1 MKLLI
6 SSIFFL
12 FLSHFIQGQQ
22 SIPDTS
28 FWQEYHEAYP
38 IGKSAAENDIR
49 SIAVDN
55 NSNIWI
61 ATAAGIFMK
70 KKNDSIWT
78 SPFTNEADNG
88 PAYAVA
94 TDNQSLVWMGT
105 WKGVFVFQ
113 DNYLKYLPGT
123 QGPVSAVCV
132 AKEGAYVLGPAGV
145 WLYNGKEFI
154 KKKYTIAKS
163 IRDVISDGNEG
174 IWVATDVGL
183 YHCNAQGTKYFY
195 KTDVLLSAYVKGIA
209 LDNNGKL
216 WAAGLGGVT
225 ILDNQKKQNTIISK
239 EGCPSVYVNCIKKSP
254 RGVMWIGTQVGLLR
268 YFPDGN
274 HSLLFSRRWLLDD
287 NVNDIDFDTEGN
299 AWIATSKGVSAIK
312 KRPMT
317 LAEKQNYFYDVLMK
331 RHIRKP
337 WVAGQCHLTVE
348 GDVNSWQPEDDDNDG
363 EYTGNYLAMESFRY
377 AVTKSDDAR
386 EKAHKAFNFLKQLQ
400 EVTGSNGFFART
412 IVPVEWENRVH
423 DANETFNEK
432 RKADELVKEPRFKPV
447 EMRWR
452 KSKDEKWLWKGDASS
467 DEMCGHMMGYYFYYE
482 LAADEAE
489 KNLIRKHVA
498 SIVDHLIAN
507 NFNMMDIDSMHTRW
521 AVWSPE
527 QLNRDPEWMPDRNQ
541 NSMELLAFL
550 KLAYH
555 MTGNIKYQQ
564 HYLHLINEEHYLDN
578 MAGIINQNPAWFIY
592 FDVILQAYVYPILLK
607 CETDPKLLG
616 FYKQHMDNWM
626 EKRRND
632 KNPLINF
639 LYCYARNK
647 NTELTS
653 SVDFLKDI
661 PLDLIDWT
669 IDHTKREDVKIVH
682 TPVLDELQ
690 VDQLPPASI
699 RSVVRWD
706 KNPWTAINGYPNMER
721 EPVFWLFPYWMGRY
735 LKMIK

>member
-1 MKLLI
+1 MKLSI
-6 SSIFFL
+6 PSIFFL
-12 FLSHFIQGQQ
+12 LSFHFAHGQQ
-22 SIPDTS
+22 SIPDTP
-28 FWQEYHEAYP
+28 FLQEYHKAYP
-38 IGKSAAENDIR
+38 IGKTPAENNVR

-55 NSNIWI
+55 NSTIWI

-70 KKNDSIWT
+70 KKDDSAWN
-78 SPFTNEADNG
+78 SPFTIEAERG
-88 PAYAVA
+88 PAYSVA
-94 TDNQSLVWMGT
+94 ADNKSSVWMGT
-105 WKGVFVFQ
+105 WRGVYVFQ
-113 DNYLKYLPGT
+113 NNQLKYLPGT
-123 QGPVSAVCV
+123 QGPISAVCI
-132 AKEGAYVLGPAGV
+132 AKEGVYALGPGGV

-154 KKKYTIAKS
+154 QKKYQIARS
-163 IRDVISDGNEG
+163 IRDVISDGIKG

-183 YHCNAQGTKYFY
+183 YHCNAQTTKYFY

-209 LDNNGKL
+209 LDNNSKL

-225 ILDNQKKQNTIISK
+225 ILDNQKKQKNITPK

-254 RGVMWIGTQVGLLR
+254 QGVMWIGTQVGLLR
-268 YFPDGN
+268 YLPDGS
-274 HSLLFSRRWLLDD
+274 HSLLFSRRWLADD
-287 NVNDIDFDTEGN
+287 NVNDIDFDKEGN

-312 KRPMT
+312 KRQMT
-317 LAEKQNYFYDVLMK
+317 LAEKQDYFYDVLMK
-331 RHIRKP
+331 RHIRQP
-337 WVAGQCHLTVE
+337 WIAGQCHLTIE
-348 GDVNSWQPEDDDNDG
+348 GDVNSFQPEDDDNDG

-377 AVTKSDDAR
+377 AVTKSDDAK

-400 EVTGSNGFFART
+400 EVTGSSGFFART
-412 IVPVEWENRVH
+412 IVPVEWANRVH
-423 DANETFNEK
+423 DANEIFTEK

-489 KNLIRKHVA
+489 KNIIRKHVA

-507 NFNMMDIDSMHTRW
+507 NYNMMDIDGTHTRW
-521 AVWSPE
+521 SVWSPD
-527 QLNRDPEWMPDRNQ
+527 QLNHDPEWMPDRNQ

-555 MTGNIKYQQ
+555 MTGDIKYQK
-564 HYLHLINEEHYLDN
+564 HYLRLINEEHYLDN
-578 MAGIINQNPAWFIY
+578 MKEIINQNPAWFVY

-607 CETDPKLLG
+607 CETDPKLLA
-616 FYKQHMDNWM
+616 FYQQHMDNWM
-626 EKRRND
+626 EKRRKD

-647 NTELTS
+647 NTELAS
-653 SVDFLKDI
+653 SVEFLKDT

-669 IDHTKREDVKIVH
+669 IDHTKREDVKIVR
-682 TPVLDELQ
+682 TPVPDELQ

-721 EPVFWLFPYWMGRY
+721 EPVFWQLPYWMGRY